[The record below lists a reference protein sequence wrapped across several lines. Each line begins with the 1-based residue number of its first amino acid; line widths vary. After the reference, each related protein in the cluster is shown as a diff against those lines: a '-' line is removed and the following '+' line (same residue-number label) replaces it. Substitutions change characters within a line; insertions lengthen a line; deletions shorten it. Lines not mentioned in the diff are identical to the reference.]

1 MNSHFGR
8 SDIGMARKILVSPLS
23 VTYKAVGS
31 MLLLGI
37 GIAVDVALVYY
48 AGTHVYAVVVP
59 KRVLDSLIESNELK
73 LKIFEEIGIPV
84 PHLKLVSSEVA
95 GASGPHPHVS
105 KLAFVGVTENDLKKI
120 RGWLVRNEIQ
130 RRK

>member
-1 MNSHFGR
+1 MGESTITVRTG
-8 SDIGMARKILVSPLS
+8 
-23 VTYKAVGS
+23 
-31 MLLLGI
+31 
-37 GIAVDVALVYY
+37 VALSEE
-48 AGTHVYAVVVP
+48 TP
-59 KRVLDSLIESNELK
+59 LRLK